1 MNARQ
6 KAKKYKKA
14 YEDLLKQPVRQ
25 YVVRHPVDTL
35 RFKKR
40 YPMEMGIELGDEVF
54 EDLVRNDMKNM
65 LMAKIDPYIDWRLDK
80 DIYNNC
86 YLLGFQIKVVSRNK
100 EISSLADGVQTPLI
114 EVTHG

>member
-25 YVVRHPVDTL
+25 YVVEHPVDTL
-35 RFKKR
+35 HFRKR
-40 YPMEMGIELGDEVF
+40 YPMEWAFNQDAF
-54 EDLVRNDMKNM
+54 RNKVRNDMKKE
-65 LMAKIDPYIDWRLDK
+65 LMDKIEPYIYWRLDE
-80 DIYNNC
+80 DICNDC
-86 YLLGFQIKVVSRNK
+86 YLLDFQIKVVSRD
-100 EISSLADGVQTPLI
+100 EVIHSLADGVQTPLI